1 MKIIDCFIFSNEVDL
16 LKYRLAVLN
25 CVVDKFVIVEAR
37 QTFSGVAKEPSFEKN
52 KKLFAQ
58 YSDKIIHI
66 LVDLPYKQ
74 PNIDF
79 ASEEQWKNEH
89 FQRNA
94 IQQGLD
100 QIVLEPNDYIII
112 SDADEIPDP
121 NSLQKVKEFEPGF
134 DAVRLEQDYY
144 YYNLSSKFVDRWYY
158 SVMLKYSF
166 YLTSNMTPQEC
177 RHAPKFGIFNK
188 GGWHLS
194 YFGDVSFI
202 QKKIKSFSHQQ
213 YNTEPYNTT
222 ENIKECI
229 KNTSD
234 LFNRDKKF
242 HSMVKVPISEND
254 YLPPECSSLLK
265 PFYK

>member
-16 LKYRLAVLN
+16 LKYRLAILN
-25 CVVDKFVIVEAR
+25 RVVDKFVIVEAR
-37 QTFSGVAKEPSFEKN
+37 QTFSGVAKEPSYEKN

-79 ASEEQWKNEH
+79 AAEEQWKNEY

-121 NSLQKVKEFEPGF
+121 NSLQKVKDFEPGF

-166 YLTSNMTPQEC
+166 YLNSNMPPQEC
-177 RHAPKFGIFNK
+177 RHAPKFAIFNK

-213 YNTEPYNTT
+213 YNTEPYNTS

-229 KNTSD
+229 KNSTD
-234 LFNRDKKF
+234 LFNRDKKY

-254 YLPPECSSLLK
+254 YLPPECTTLLK